1 MISFASIH
9 LRKMKKQNTILLSIA
24 LFAIPFTPAEAQ
36 CPVGELE
43 VTIQVN
49 TDDYGNETYWQLVP
63 VGNNC
68 GVAPIF
74 SGGNPVLN
82 CASANGG
89 TSPTGGYADNAMIP
103 EGPFCLTEGAQYD
116 IICIDSYG
124 DGQAGFSVFVDGQF
138 SAAFDGEVSA
148 GFNRHTFTVMVPVAR
163 DIALIS
169 NTTGFYCEVDLPVT
183 IAGIAQ
189 NVGTETIT
197 SYSIAYSLDG
207 GVETLYEE
215 TGVNYAPGMKF
226 DFLHNMPWLPTLEGT
241 ETLNVR
247 IAGVNGDTDL
257 NNTNDANDRAMIVAA
272 ATPDRVDEYL
282 FAPPTMTVVANGDQ
296 DILVPRDLDFHPDRT
311 RNELWVINKDLF
323 ATGGSTVKFTDPGT
337 EDQTFLYQR
346 DPAARHFMSLPTGIA
361 MGDNNNFATS
371 PGIYDANG
379 NQTGTTPFTG
389 PTLWSADPA
398 IYAQAGFGGLGS
410 HLDMCHVSPRSQGI
424 AHERWNRYWVVDGQ
438 NEDVVMYDFRAD
450 HGPGQDYHDNATILR
465 YPQLQITRDPND
477 HIVSHCVVDKHTN
490 WLYVVDHGGQRI
502 MRLDT
507 RSGTQAG
514 IPGGVST
521 LIAQENYLTY
531 RNMAN
536 VTWEEVVTTGLQEPS
551 GVDVIGN
558 KLLVSDHAT
567 GEVVVYDIE
576 NGFDELGRIA
586 TGTPGIMGIK
596 IGPDGKLWYVN
607 ATNSTLVRLDPAFN
621 VGVTEI
627 TTNDMVLHPNPAMN
641 RIQLSI
647 PTNLSTNTRLAVY
660 DATGRVCMVSS
671 VGIALH
677 GLDVTALEAGP
688 YTMLVDG
695 KKAIRFLVTK

>member
-1 MISFASIH
+1 
-9 LRKMKKQNTILLSIA
+9 MKKQNTALLSLA
-24 LFAIPFTPAEAQ
+24 FFAIPFIPAQAQ

-49 TDDYGNETYWQLVP
+49 TDAYGNETYWQLVP

-74 SGGNPVLN
+74 TGGNPALS
-82 CASANGG
+82 CASAGG
-89 TSPTGGYADNAMIP
+89 QTSPVGGYANNATIT
-103 EGPFCLTEGAQYD
+103 EGPFCLTEVAQYD

-124 DGQAGFSVFVDGQF
+124 DGQAGFSVFVTGQF
-138 SAAFDGEVSA
+138 SAAFDGEDLE
-148 GFNRHTFTVMVPVAR
+148 GLNRHTFTVTVPVAR
-163 DIALIS
+163 DIALIT
-169 NTTGFYCEVDLPVT
+169 NTTGYYCEVDLPVH

-189 NVGTETIT
+189 NVGTEAIT
-197 SYSIAYSLDG
+197 SYSIAYSVEG
-207 GVETLYEE
+207 GAETLYEA
-215 TGVNYAPGMKF
+215 TGVNYAPGVKF
-226 DFLHNMPWLPTLEGT
+226 DFLHNVPWLPTLEGN
-241 ETLNVR
+241 ENLNVR
-247 IAGVNGDTDL
+247 IAGVNGDTDM
-257 NNTNDANDRAMIVAA
+257 NSNNDANERMMIIAS
-272 ATPDRVDEYL
+272 ATPDRVEEYL
-282 FAPPTMTVVANGDQ
+282 FAPPTMTMVANGDQ

-311 RNELWVINKDLF
+311 RNELWVLNKDIF
-323 ATGGSTVKFTDPGT
+323 TTGGSTVKFTDPGT

-379 NQTGTTPFTG
+379 NQTGPTPFTG

-424 AHERWNRYWVVDGQ
+424 AHERWNRYWLVDGQ

-465 YPQLQITRDPND
+465 YPQLHITRDPND

-490 WLYVVDHGGQRI
+490 WLYVVDHGGQRV

-536 VTWEEVVTTGLQEPS
+536 VIWEEVVTTGLQQPS

-567 GEVVVYDIE
+567 GEVVVYDTE
-576 NGFDELGRIA
+576 NGFAELGRIA
-586 TGTPGIMGIK
+586 TGAPGIMGIK

-607 ATNSTLVRLDPAFN
+607 ATNSTLVRLDPDISA
-621 VGVTEI
+621 GVPEFASTGI
-627 TTNDMVLHPNPAMN
+627 VLHPNPAKD

-647 PTNLSTNTRLAVY
+647 PTNLATNTRLAVY
-660 DATGRVCMVSS
+660 DATGRVCMVST
-671 VGIALH
+671 VGTALH
-677 GLDVTALEAGP
+677 GLDISALETGP

-695 KKAIRFLVTK
+695 KKAIRFVVSK